1 MVFHHDPP
9 PRAWS
14 GSATPAGCSSR
25 PAASPTGHPEYQRRL
40 IEARSRPVT
49 TTAFG
54 PEWPAQRYRL
64 LPTRTVAE
72 WAGREHQI
80 PDPSPGPAIIGHTT
94 LFPHSAAMPYDM
106 PKFSAIPPGPDTTGD
121 WDEMAYPAGD
131 GATRIHDIQP
141 AAQIITDM
149 MTQAHALL
157 SS

>member
-1 MVFHHDPP
+1 
-9 PRAWS
+9 
-14 GSATPAGCSSR
+14 
-25 PAASPTGHPEYQRRL
+25 
-40 IEARSRPVT
+40 VT

-54 PEWPAQRYRL
+54 PEWPAQCYRL

-80 PDPSPGPAIIGHTT
+80 PYPPPGPAIIGHTT
-94 LFPHSAAMPYDM
+94 LFPHSAAVPYDM

-131 GATRIHDIQP
+131 GVRRIHDIRP

-149 MTQAHALL
+149 MTEAHALL
-157 SS
+157 SGQPQTVT